1 MKTKL
6 ILMCLAGGLTM
17 APLLKAEPPVVVP
30 GATITVERGVWTT
43 VPEDY
48 DGDYYFYNKHYY
60 HGGKHESG
68 EFTWEGRHYTDRYE
82 HEGKWIYGGEWKHHD
97 RKHGHDRD
105 KDK

>member
-1 MKTKL
+1 MRTKL

-30 GATITVERGVWTT
+30 GTTTTTTTTTSGEWTT

-48 DGDYYFYNKHYY
+48 DGDYYIYNKHYY
-60 HGGKHESG
+60 HGGKHEAG
-68 EFTWEGRHYTDRYE
+68 NFDWEGKHYTDRYE

-97 RKHGHDRD
+97 RKH
-105 KDK
+105 